1 MNKNPY
7 MSKNELI
14 NWLKLAVLVGE
25 LDSMIENTKD
35 SIWRK
40 AMKTARTLL
49 SKIVEERLS
58 LVEIEQLLSVK
69 RRREH
74 ASIYLQST
82 DEKRINAAWSK
93 EDKYIV
99 QIDQD
104 TLYDLTDMALCTC
117 KACFQGEFVKECRY
131 RKTLHEFGI
140 PVARDVVANGECEFR
155 ADNAP
160 AIINPKNSPI
170 NERLE
175 N

>member
-58 LVEIEQLLSVK
+58 F
-69 RRREH
+69 
-74 ASIYLQST
+74 
-82 DEKRINAAWSK
+82 
-93 EDKYIV
+93 V
-99 QIDQD
+99 QGCNLRKN
-104 TLYDLTDMALCTC
+104 TLNI
-117 KACFQGEFVKECRY
+117 
-131 RKTLHEFGI
+131 TLNKKVRMI
-140 PVARDVVANGECEFR
+140 
-155 ADNAP
+155 
-160 AIINPKNSPI
+160 
-170 NERLE
+170 
-175 N
+175 